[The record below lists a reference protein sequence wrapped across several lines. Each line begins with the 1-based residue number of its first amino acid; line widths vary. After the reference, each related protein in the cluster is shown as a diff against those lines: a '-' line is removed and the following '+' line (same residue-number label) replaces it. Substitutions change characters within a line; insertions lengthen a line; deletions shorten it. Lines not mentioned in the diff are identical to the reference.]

1 MKKFDLELI
10 IGLLMLC
17 GIGVLVYISV
27 QLGQI
32 DLGGRW
38 GYTLYAY
45 FTTAGGLQKGAV
57 IELAGVE
64 IGRVEAVDLENYQ
77 AKVALK
83 IRHDVVL
90 PTDTRVA
97 IKTTG
102 LIGERYIE
110 ITPGTGNGRLQP
122 GDQIRETESP
132 VDINEVISQLIFGN
146 VEGGTSKGDK
156 QADSTTPWDLGLE

>member
-1 MKKFDLELI
+1 MKRIDLELI
-10 IGLLMLC
+10 VGLLMLC
-17 GIGVLVYISV
+17 GIAILVYISIR
-27 QLGQI
+27 LGQI

-77 AKVALK
+77 AKVTLK
-83 IRHDVVL
+83 IRNDIAL
-90 PTDTRVA
+90 PADTRVA

-102 LIGERYIE
+102 LIGERYVE
-110 ITPGTGNGRLQP
+110 ITPGTGNSRLQP
-122 GDQIRETESP
+122 GDLIRQTEPP
-132 VDINEVISQLIFGN
+132 VDINEVISQFIFGN
-146 VEGGTSKGDK
+146 IEGGTAKEET
-156 QADSTTPWDLGLE
+156 QADSSTPWDLGLE